1 MAKTNNTNQSTN
13 QTHGTHKDKSS
24 QLLKD
29 IKLHCQ
35 KIIDR
40 CEQNQIDKVD
50 DMSGQLIDLLDKVDE
65 KDVFKFGKQE
75 AAEMV
80 DIYTLIQQASWD
92 IAIKDF

>member
-50 DMSGQLIDLLDKVDE
+50 EIGRAHV
-65 KDVFKFGKQE
+65 
-75 AAEMV
+75 
-80 DIYTLIQQASWD
+80 
-92 IAIKDF
+92 